1 MLELWSV
8 IALMLVFASALLVWP
23 LVKFKGSYQ
32 ASEVSQKQENIIIF
46 QERLS
51 ELESEKVQGNL
62 AEVTFLHL
70 KTELEKSLLGDVQAV
85 EPTGTVPLDKANSLH
100 WVIMGLVISVFVV
113 ASLLTYQHLGAS
125 EPYAEYLA
133 LGGEKAAV
141 LASSSDSQNVAP
153 DFAKAVMLLKAKL
166 AENPED
172 IEKWFLLANSYAA
185 MGNFKQAANVFNKI
199 SDLVGQKSPD
209 YPAIKAAY
217 AQAMYQVAGEKMTP
231 EVQQVIDE
239 VLSLDAQE
247 PTALILQGLD
257 AYTNKHYTQ
266 AIAFWE
272 KAKINA
278 GETQVTRF
286 IEPAIQEARRQ
297 SGEVAVTKVQPS
309 NIELPVAGVGVTV
322 KLSISPELKAKVNS
336 NERVFV
342 FAKGNRPMPLAAER
356 LQVKDLPITIVLDDS
371 KAAMPTAKISS
382 VAFVD
387 ITARIALSGSPRA
400 VKGDFYATAKQVAV
414 KQGAEVIL
422 VINQVV
428 K

>member
-23 LVKFKGSYQ
+23 LVKFKGCHQ
-32 ASEVSQKQENIIIF
+32 ATAVSQKQENILIF

-51 ELESEKVQGNL
+51 ELESEKMQGNL
-62 AEVTFLHL
+62 AEATFEHL
-70 KTELEKSLLGDVQAV
+70 KTELEKSLLGDVQ
-85 EPTGTVPLDKANSLH
+85 EEELINSTSLDKANTLH
-100 WVIMGLVISVFVV
+100 WMIMGLVISVFVV

-125 EPYAEYLA
+125 KSYSEYLA

-141 LASSSDSQNVAP
+141 LASDAESQKAAP
-153 DFAKAVMLLKAKL
+153 DFAQAVRLLKAKL

-172 IEKWFLLANSYAA
+172 IEKWFLLANSYTA

-199 SDLVGQKSPD
+199 SGLVGQKSPD

-231 EVQQVIDE
+231 EVQQAIDE

-257 AYTNKHYTQ
+257 AYTHKQYAQ

-278 GETQVTRF
+278 GKTQVTQF

-297 SGEVAVTKVQPS
+297 SGEIAVAKVQTS
-309 NIELPVAGVGVTV
+309 QKEQAGVGVTV
-322 KLSISPELKAKVNS
+322 KLSINSELKAKVNP
-336 NERVFV
+336 NTRVFV
-342 FAKGNRPMPLAAER
+342 FAKANRPMPLAAER
-356 LQVKDLPITIVLDDS
+356 LQVKDLPITLVLDDS

-382 VAFVD
+382 VDFVD

-400 VKGDFYATAKQVAV
+400 VKGDFYATAKHIAV
-414 KQGAEVIL
+414 KQGAKVSL

>member
-8 IALMLVFASALLVWP
+8 IALMLVFTSALLVWP
-23 LVKFKGSYQ
+23 LVKYKGSHQ
-32 ASEVSQKQENIIIF
+32 QVDVSQKQENILIF

-51 ELESEKVQGNL
+51 ELDSEKAQGNL
-62 AEVTFLHL
+62 TEDAFLHL
-70 KTELEKSLLGDVQAV
+70 KTELEKSLLGDVQEQELTA
-85 EPTGTVPLDKANSLH
+85 TVPLDKANSLH
-100 WVIMGLVISVFVV
+100 WVIMGLVSSVFVV

-125 EPYAEYLA
+125 EQYAEYLA
-133 LGGEKAAV
+133 LGGEKAV
-141 LASSSDSQNVAP
+141 LASSSEPQNAAP
-153 DFAKAVMLLKAKL
+153 DFAKAVTLLKAKL
-166 AENPED
+166 AKNPED

-185 MGNFKQAANVFNKI
+185 MGNFTQTANVFKKI
-199 SDLVGQKSPD
+199 SELVGQESPD

-217 AQAMYQVAGEKMTP
+217 AQATYQVAGEKITP
-231 EVQQVIDE
+231 EVQQAINE
-239 VLSLDAQE
+239 ALSLDAQE
-247 PTALILQGLD
+247 PTALILQGLG

-272 KAKINA
+272 KAKVKA
-278 GETQVTRF
+278 GETQITRF

-297 SGEVAVTKVQPS
+297 SGKVAVKVQPS
-309 NIELPVAGVGVTV
+309 KTELPVAGVGVTV
-322 KLSISPELKAKVNS
+322 KLSISAELKAKVKP

-356 LQVKDLPITIVLDDS
+356 LQVKDLPVTLVLDDS